1 MRFPVPPAPP
11 PPVSDLDA
19 HLGFRLRAVSN
30 HVSQAFAGKLAGQ
43 GVTTAE
49 WVVLRA
55 LYGAPPTP
63 PSQLAARLGLTR
75 GAITRLA
82 DRLIAK
88 ALLTR
93 TASAEDKR
101 AQTLALTL
109 AGTALVPALAALAD
123 QNDADCFGLLTPA
136 ERAGLEDLLARI
148 ATHCR
153 ITATPVE

>member
-1 MRFPVPPAPP
+1 MSQS
-11 PPVSDLDA
+11 PVSDLAA

-49 WVVLRA
+49 WVLLRA
-55 LYGAPPTP
+55 LYGAPPTA
-63 PSQLAARLGLTR
+63 PSQVAVQLGLTR

-88 ALLTR
+88 ALLSR
-93 TASAEDKR
+93 TASLEDGR
-101 AQTLALTL
+101 AQTLALTP
-109 AGTALVPALAALAD
+109 AGTVLVPDLAALAD
-123 QNDADCFGLLTPA
+123 QNDADCFGGLDAT
-136 ERAGLEDLLARI
+136 ERATLEALLARI
-148 ATHCR
+148 AAHCR